1 MLQIEGVHFF
11 VYHSINGMNFFC
23 ITSISDQAC
32 HSLWVS
38 PEVVV
43 TMKFIVRILKH
54 FEIEKGTIAK
64 KMAIVTVRYL
74 LFCSEKLYC
83 SCYKI
88 LFIFYPRLD
97 YRLHYLEFRF
107 YCRRPTLDQPSN
119 ASRQHM
125 QVPSQPQQQA
135 AGGGEGRARASGPL
149 SASIRNRVPS
159 LYSLERETG

>member
-64 KMAIVTVRYL
+64 KNGDSYSQISLVL
-74 LFCSEKLYC
+74 L
-83 SCYKI
+83 
-88 LFIFYPRLD
+88 
-97 YRLHYLEFRF
+97 
-107 YCRRPTLDQPSN
+107 
-119 ASRQHM
+119 
-125 QVPSQPQQQA
+125 
-135 AGGGEGRARASGPL
+135 
-149 SASIRNRVPS
+149 
-159 LYSLERETG
+159 RETLLLLL